1 MKCTRLVLLTA
12 LAVAA
17 MAASQADAQ
26 NLLGNP
32 GFEDPVVSAP
42 GPFAGR
48 WEPFSGGAGSSSV
61 GDGLMPRTGA
71 GDLHLGITATNN
83 TFAGA
88 FQDVL
93 GLAPGQLVTFGGW
106 HKSSSNPADYVTEF
120 RIEWRDATT
129 EITRTPNLSPI
140 PTSDYTPFSRNET
153 VPPGATTARVVYAIQ
168 TFSDAGG
175 GNMGEVFLDDMSF
188 TRAIPE
194 PATVGLAGMAGLA
207 LVAMRRRRR

>member
-1 MKCTRLVLLTA
+1 MRRSRFA
-12 LAVAA
+12 LFTA
-17 MAASQADAQ
+17 MAVVLMTASQADAQ

-48 WEPFSGGAGSSSV
+48 WEPFSGGGGASSV

-71 GDLHLGITATNN
+71 GDLHLNITASNN
-83 TFAGA
+83 NFAGA
-88 FQDVL
+88 FQDVV

-120 RIEWRDATT
+120 RIEWRDATS
-129 EITRTPNLSPI
+129 EVSRTPNLSPVA
-140 PTSDYTPFSRNET
+140 TVDYTPFSRIES
-153 VPPGATTARVVYAIQ
+153 VPAGASTARVVYAIQ
-168 TFSDAGG
+168 TFSDLGG
-175 GNMGEVFLDDMSF
+175 GNTGDVFLDDMSF
-188 TRAIPE
+188 TVVPE
-194 PATVGLAGMAGLA
+194 PATAALAGLAGVA

>member
-1 MKCTRLVLLTA
+1 MKRSRIA
-12 LAVAA
+12 LFIA
-17 MAASQADAQ
+17 MAIVLMATSQADAQ

-32 GFEDPVVSAP
+32 GFEDPVVSGP

-71 GDLHLGITATNN
+71 GNLHLNITATNN

-93 GLAPGQLVTFGGW
+93 GLSPGQLVTFGGW
-106 HKSSSNPADYVTEF
+106 HKSASNGADYVSEF

-129 EITRTPNLSPI
+129 EVGRTPNLTPV
-140 PTSDYTPFSRNET
+140 PTSDYTPFSRTET
-153 VPPGATTARVVYAIQ
+153 VPAGANTARVVYAIQ

-175 GNMGEVFLDDMSF
+175 GNTGDVFLDDMSF
-188 TRAIPE
+188 TRVPE
-194 PATVGLAGMAGLA
+194 PATAAMAALAGLG

>member
-1 MKCTRLVLLTA
+1 MKRSRFALFTAMAVVL
-12 LAVAA
+12 

-48 WEPFSGGAGSSSV
+48 WEPFNGGAGSSSV

-71 GDLHLGITATNN
+71 GNLHLGITATNN

-93 GLAPGQLVTFGGW
+93 GLSPGQLVTFSGW
-106 HKSSSNPADYVTEF
+106 HKSASDPAGYVSEY

-129 EITRTPNLSPI
+129 EVSRTSNLTPVA
-140 PTSDYTPFSRNET
+140 TADYTQFSRTET
-153 VPPGATTARVVYAIQ
+153 VPAGANTARVVYAIQ
-168 TFSDAGG
+168 TFSDAGTANTG
-175 GNMGEVFLDDMSF
+175 DVFLDDMSF
-188 TRAIPE
+188 TRIPE